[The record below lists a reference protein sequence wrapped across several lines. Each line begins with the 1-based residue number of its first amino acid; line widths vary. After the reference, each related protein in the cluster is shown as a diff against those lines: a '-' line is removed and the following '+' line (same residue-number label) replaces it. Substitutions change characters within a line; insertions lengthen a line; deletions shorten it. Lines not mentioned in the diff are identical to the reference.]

1 MEGDTELGVPAG
13 AVLEATDHQWG
24 PLVPAEPEG
33 VQRGR
38 ADLLEHVRAQRLHW
52 NRVASTSLGTV
63 PASTVFAMSKIAV
76 FGAGGRA
83 GRAVVDEALRREHQ
97 VVSVVRNPADH
108 PDVDGI
114 AGDVTSVADVSRLAG
129 EVDAVVAAVY
139 DPGTP
144 DFFRVAAGALVKGV
158 NGRLIWVGL
167 ASILPTASGELLMDS
182 TSYPQEYR
190 AFFLAH
196 AAAIEVFNSSDVDWV
211 SIAPSGD
218 FDHENPD
225 RTGSYRLAP
234 ADAALRISY
243 ADLAI
248 AVLDE
253 IDDPRHHRTLLGV
266 SSGTMTG

>member
-1 MEGDTELGVPAG
+1 
-13 AVLEATDHQWG
+13 
-24 PLVPAEPEG
+24 
-33 VQRGR
+33 
-38 ADLLEHVRAQRLHW
+38 
-52 NRVASTSLGTV
+52 
-63 PASTVFAMSKIAV
+63 MSKIAV

-83 GRAVVDEALRREHQ
+83 GRAVVAEALRRGHQ
-97 VVSVVRNPADH
+97 VVSVVRNPSDH

-114 AGDVTSVADVSRLAG
+114 AVDVTSVGDVERIAG

-139 DPGTP
+139 DPASS
-144 DFFRVAAGALVKGV
+144 DFFRAAAGALVKGV
-158 NGRLIWVGL
+158 NRRLIWVGL
-167 ASILPTASGELLMDS
+167 ASILPTSSGQLLMDS
-182 TSYPQEYR
+182 PGYPQEYR
-190 AFFLAH
+190 GFYLAH
-196 AAAIEVFNSSDVDWV
+196 AAAIEVFTSSDLDWI

-218 FDHENPD
+218 FDHENPG
-225 RTGSYRLAP
+225 RVGSYRLAP